1 MTPEQKKLFDSLE
14 KGSIQE
20 VAQVKELSLNDRVLI
35 VDSLNIFLRAFTVI
49 RHLNPS
55 GNHIGGLTGFLR
67 TLSKVVNLVRPTR
80 VILVFDGK
88 GASTNKKYL
97 YPEYK
102 ANRGI
107 RRVTNWDIFEDQ
119 SQESEAITN
128 QIVRLIDYLKCLPVD
143 LLSIEKIEAD
153 DVIGYM
159 ATKFDKDVTIVSGDR
174 DFLQL
179 VSDKITVYSPTKDKF
194 YTPKLVLKEYLCTP
208 INFLMQKVLKGDSG
222 DNVPGVK
229 GLAEKTIVKL
239 YPELAEDEA
248 VTLDQI
254 VEKAKVTD
262 GKGYINIKNFEY
274 QLRINEK
281 LMDLTNPNV
290 PEDSQL
296 IINNVMENPSKNL
309 DTKMFLKLY
318 EDDQLG
324 GSINNPQNWLFT
336 NFHNLS
342 KYKQL

>member
-1 MTPEQKKLFDSLE
+1 MTPEQKKLFDSLGKE
-14 KGSIQE
+14 STQE
-20 VAQVKELSLNDRVLI
+20 VAQTKELSINDRVLI

-80 VILVFDGK
+80 VILVFDGQ
-88 GASTNKKYL
+88 GSSTNKRYL

-119 SQESEAITN
+119 GQESEAITS
-128 QIVRLIDYLKCLPVD
+128 QIVRLVDYLKCLPVD
-143 LLSIEKIEAD
+143 LLSVDKIEAD

-159 ATKFDKDVTIVSGDR
+159 ATKFDGDVTIVSGDR
-174 DFLQL
+174 DYLQL

-194 YTPKLVLKEYLCTP
+194 YTPKMVLKEYYCTP
-208 INFLMQKVLKGDSG
+208 QNFLMQKVLKGDSG

-239 YPELAEDEA
+239 YPELAKEEV

-254 VEKAKVTD
+254 VDKAKVTE
-262 GKGYINIKNFEY
+262 GKGYANIKSFEY

-281 LMDLTNPNV
+281 LMDLTNPNI
-290 PEDSQL
+290 PEDSQV
-296 IINNVMENPSKNL
+296 IIHTVMENPSKNL
-309 DTKMFLKLY
+309 DTKTFLRLY